1 MAYFK
6 IIDKGKGISRLFIGG
21 VHGKEGLSTF
31 KALQKIQDDDVG
43 EGKLTIHNCDESQYL
58 STLNPLYYQS
68 EVGKEVLYLI
78 NYYQPQIYVEAHC
91 YKQESYPK
99 LISPRRRTEEGV
111 PPLIELEKG
120 VLIGSASP
128 NIRTTLFKRDDV
140 CITLEMPCNPS
151 NDSLDV
157 YVKVLRILAA
167 SSNRDDLE
175 KRMKEIYPSQVETA
189 LRYAREFF
197 GDYPPF

>member
-6 IIDKGKGISRLFIGG
+6 IINKGKGINRLFIGG
-21 VHGKEGLSTF
+21 VHGKEGLSTI
-31 KALQKIQDDDVG
+31 KALQEIQEDDVD
-43 EGKLTIHNCDESQYL
+43 EGKLTIHNCDESPYL
-58 STLNPLYYQS
+58 STLNPLYYKS

-91 YKQESYPK
+91 YKKESYPK
-99 LISPRRRTEEGV
+99 LIAPWRRTEEGV

-128 NIRTTLFKRDDV
+128 NIRTTLFKKDDV

-151 NDSLDV
+151 YDSLDV

-167 SSNRDDLE
+167 SRNRGDLE
-175 KRMKEIYPSQVETA
+175 KRMKEIYPVQVETA
-189 LRYAREFF
+189 RRYAREFF